1 MRPVRSLFLR
11 ANEDRGAASGA
22 PGQETNMQDFW
33 SNLSFSL
40 NATMPVFLTMC
51 VGYFLRAVNLVDDAF
66 ADKLNNFVF
75 RIALP
80 VLLFQDLAEA
90 DFFSVWDTRYVLFCF
105 AATFLSIG
113 LVSLL
118 GRALV
123 RDVPARGEFIQA
135 SYRSSA
141 ALLGAAYIE
150 NMYHT
155 TGMAP
160 LMIIG
165 AVPLY
170 NIAAVT
176 VLAVTAGRSEGGK
189 ADRAGIRKTAKKV
202 LTNPIIDGILVGLVW
217 SLLRIPLPAVPA
229 KVVSNIAQT
238 ASPLG
243 LVAMGASID
252 VKKIRGVLGPSLAA
266 VFFKLL
272 GLCALFLPVAV
283 GMGFRTQKL
292 TAILVMLGSPS
303 TVTCFVMAKNMGHE
317 GSLSSNAVMLSTI
330 ASSFTLTLWIWIM
343 RSLGYI

>member
-1 MRPVRSLFLR
+1 
-11 ANEDRGAASGA
+11 
-22 PGQETNMQDFW
+22 MQDFW

-51 VGYFLRAVNLVDDAF
+51 VGFFLHAVHLVDDAF

-75 RIALP
+75 KVGLP
-80 VLLFQDLAEA
+80 VLLFQNLAEA

-105 AATFLSIG
+105 FATFLSIG
-113 LVSLL
+113 LVSLA
-118 GRALV
+118 GKALV
-123 RDVPARGEFIQA
+123 KDVPARGEFIQA

-155 TGMAP
+155 AGMAP

-176 VLAVTAGRSEGGK
+176 VLSVTSEDNAGGK
-189 ADRAGIRKTAKKV
+189 ADRAMIGKTAKKV

-217 SLLRIPLPAVPA
+217 SLLRIPLPSVPA

-266 VFFKLL
+266 VFFKLV
-272 GLCALFLPVAV
+272 GLCALFLPAAIA
-283 GMGFRTQKL
+283 MGFRTQKL

-317 GSLSSNAVMLSTI
+317 GSLSSNAVMISTI
-330 ASSFTLTLWIWIM
+330 ASSFTLTLWIWLV

>member
-272 GLCALFLPVAV
+272 GLCALFLPVAI

>member
-1 MRPVRSLFLR
+1 
-11 ANEDRGAASGA
+11 
-22 PGQETNMQDFW
+22 MQDFW

-272 GLCALFLPVAV
+272 GLCALFLPVAI

>member
-1 MRPVRSLFLR
+1 
-11 ANEDRGAASGA
+11 
-22 PGQETNMQDFW
+22 MQDFW

-40 NATMPVFLTMC
+40 NATMPVFATMC
-51 VGYFLRAVNLVDDAF
+51 VGFALHALHLIDDAF
-66 ADKLNNFVF
+66 AEKLNNFVF

-90 DFFSVWDTRYVLFCF
+90 DFFAVWDGRYVLFCF
-105 AATFLSIG
+105 LATLISIA
-113 LVSLL
+113 LMSVV
-118 GRALV
+118 GRFLV

-150 NMYHT
+150 NMYQT

-176 VLAVTAGRSEGGK
+176 VLSVTSRENGGGK
-189 ADRAGIRKTAKKV
+189 VDRALLFKTAKRV
-202 LTNPIIDGILVGLVW
+202 VTNPIIDGILVGLVW
-217 SLLRIPLPAVPA
+217 SVLRLPLPAIPA

-243 LVAMGASID
+243 LLAMGASID
-252 VKKIRGVLGPSLAA
+252 LKKVRGVLGPSLAA
-266 VFFKLL
+266 VFFKLV

-292 TAILVMLGSPS
+292 VAILVMLGSPS
-303 TVTCFVMAKNMGHE
+303 TVT
-317 GSLSSNAVMLSTI
+317 
-330 ASSFTLTLWIWIM
+330 
-343 RSLGYI
+343 

>member
-1 MRPVRSLFLR
+1 
-11 ANEDRGAASGA
+11 
-22 PGQETNMQDFW
+22 MQDFG

-40 NATMPVFLTMC
+40 SATMPVFATMC
-51 VGYFLRAVNLVDDAF
+51 VGFALHALHLIDDAF
-66 ADKLNNFVF
+66 AEKLNNFVF

-90 DFFSVWDTRYVLFCF
+90 DIFAVWDGRYVLFCF
-105 AATFLSIG
+105 LATLLSIA
-113 LVSLL
+113 LMSAV
-118 GRALV
+118 GRFLV

-150 NMYHT
+150 NMYQT

-176 VLAVTAGRSEGGK
+176 ILSVTSQENGGGK
-189 ADRAGIRKTAKKV
+189 VDRALLVKTAKRV
-202 LTNPIIDGILVGLVW
+202 VTNPIINGILVGLVW
-217 SLLRIPLPAVPA
+217 SVLRLPLPAIPA

-243 LVAMGASID
+243 LLAMGASID
-252 VKKIRGVLGPSLAA
+252 FKKVRGVLGPSLAA
-266 VFFKLL
+266 VFCKLV

-292 TAILVMLGSPS
+292 VAILVMLGSPS

-317 GSLSSNAVMLSTI
+317 GSLSSNAVMLSTVL
-330 ASSFTLTLWIWIM
+330 SSFTLTLWIWLAK
-343 RSLGYI
+343 SLGWI